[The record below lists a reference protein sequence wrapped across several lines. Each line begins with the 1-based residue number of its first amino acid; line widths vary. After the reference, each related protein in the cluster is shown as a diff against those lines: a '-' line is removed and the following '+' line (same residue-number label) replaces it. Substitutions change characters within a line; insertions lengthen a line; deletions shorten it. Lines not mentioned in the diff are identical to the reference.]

1 MTPRRYLYAVAAGV
15 AALVLAGCGADPGA
29 LPAPEFYRD
38 RAIDLVVPYEPGGGY
53 DLYARDVA
61 PYLARCTG
69 GDVKVVNEAG
79 AGGLLATSNTAAA
92 EPDGTRVQI
101 VNTVG
106 AVSAQIGQA
115 AGINFDLTAL
125 SWVARVSAEANV
137 VVVAADSRF
146 ADFDDMLRSSDPVRF
161 VSTGPGSNDY
171 INPPLLQQIFDFPV
185 EVISGFAG
193 SGEARTA
200 YLRGDADAQ
209 VLPVASTVS
218 AIRSGEIRPVL
229 VLGDADS
236 PGLEGVPRARDLP
249 VAGAAQRETLRSLL
263 DLVSL
268 SRTMVAP
275 PGLAPDRLAFLRD
288 AFACALTNPDLVAAS
303 TEQRRPIE
311 FMPGAEL
318 TEAMRSVLSADPAFR
333 EIVRDIT

>member
-1 MTPRRYLYAVAAGV
+1 MKLRATCSAVVTSAV
-15 AALVLAGCGADPGA
+15 VLLATGCAADPA
-29 LPAPEFYRD
+29 SLPAEQFYPD
-38 RAIDLVVPYEPGGGY
+38 RVIELVVPYEPGGGY
-53 DLYARDVA
+53 DLYARDIA

-69 GDVKVVNEAG
+69 ARVTVLNEAG

-106 AVSAQIGQA
+106 AVSAEIGEA
-115 AGINFDLTAL
+115 DGINFRLEDL
-125 SWVARVSAEANV
+125 SWVARISAEANV
-137 VVVAADSRF
+137 VVVAADGRF
-146 ADFDDMLRSSDPVRF
+146 DTFEQMRHSADPVRF

-171 INPPLLQQIFDFPV
+171 VNPPLLQEIFGFPV

-209 VLPVASTVS
+209 VLPVASTVG

-229 VLGDADS
+229 VIGDTDS
-236 PGLEGVPRARDLP
+236 PALEGVPRARELP
-249 VAGAAQRETLRSLL
+249 TVDEAQRETLSSLL
-263 DLVSL
+263 DLVAL
-268 SRTMVAP
+268 SRTVVAP

-288 AFACALTNPDLVAAS
+288 AFGCALTSPELVAAS
-303 TEQRRPIE
+303 AEQRRPIE
-311 FMPGAEL
+311 FMPGTEL
-318 TEAMRSVLSADPAFR
+318 TDAMDGVLRADPVFR
-333 EIVRDIT
+333 QIVRDIT